1 MKRDLLFLWLAFLL
15 GSIVGCSAPKSK
27 YIGQSFKYEW
37 ADVCKCD
44 PLPSSCTLPTE
55 HFKFEFDVRQL
66 NDNEYEIDGHA
77 TLVAKEHKSLGQ
89 LEIGSR
95 FIFLLGK
102 EGTVIDSVSTPASG
116 DLWSKV
122 PFKTQFIS
130 ENGFDAIIAS
140 YKLTYKR

>member
-1 MKRDLLFLWLAFLL
+1 MKRGLVLLVLAFLVV
-15 GSIVGCSAPKSK
+15 SIIGCSASKSK
-27 YIGQSFKYEW
+27 YIGQPFKYEW

-44 PLPSSCTLPTE
+44 TLPSSCTLPTK
-55 HFKFEFDVRQL
+55 HFTFEFDVRQL

-77 TLVAKEHKSLGQ
+77 TLVAEEHKTIGQ
-89 LEIGSR
+89 LEAGSR

-102 EGTVIDSVSTPASG
+102 EGIITDSVSANASG

-130 ENGFDAIIAS
+130 ESGFDAIIAS